1 MIQASTAV
9 IPPITENIPEQ
20 LTERPQWVCWRL
32 EERDGKT
39 TKVPYTPGTAVSR
52 RASSNDLMTWRTFR
66 EVLDAYELGEP
77 AYDGIGFM
85 FCSADPFSG
94 IDLDKCRD
102 PETGEVEGWAQ
113 DIIDEV
119 FEGHVEVS
127 PSGTGIH
134 IILPG
139 VVRGGAVR
147 KGLIEMYSQT
157 RFFTVTGRV
166 L

>member
-9 IPPITENIPEQ
+9 DPPITENIPEQ

-39 TKVPYTPGTAVSR
+39 TKVPYSAISFE
-52 RASSNDLMTWRTFR
+52 RASSTDLMTWAAFDEALTALKVGSF
-66 EVLDAYELGEP
+66 
-77 AYDGIGFM
+77 DGVGFM

-94 IDLDKCRD
+94 IDLDDCRD
-102 PETGEVEGWAQ
+102 PETGAVEEWAQ
-113 DIIDEV
+113 KLIDSV
-119 FEGHVEVS
+119 QEGYVEAS
-127 PSGTGIH
+127 PSGTGVH
-134 IILPG
+134 IILEG

-147 KGLIEMYSQT
+147 KGPIEMYSQT

>member
-1 MIQASTAV
+1 MLQASTAV

-20 LTERPQWVCWRL
+20 LTERPQWVCWCL
-32 EERDGKT
+32 EERDGKI
-39 TKVPYTPGTAVSR
+39 TKVPYIPGTLR
-52 RASSNDLMTWRTFR
+52 GASSTDLMTWRTFR
-66 EVLDAYELGEP
+66 EALDAYELGEP
-77 AYDGIGFM
+77 AYDGMGFM
-85 FCSADPFSG
+85 FCSADPYSG

-102 PETGEVEGWAQ
+102 PETGEVEKWAQ
-113 DIIDEV
+113 EIIDEV
-119 FEGHVEVS
+119 FEGYVEVS

-134 IILPG
+134 IIVPG

>member
-1 MIQASTAV
+1 MLQASTAV
-9 IPPITENIPEQ
+9 IPPIIENIPEQ
-20 LTERPQWVCWRL
+20 LTARPQWVCWCL
-32 EERDGKT
+32 EERDGNM
-39 TKVPYTPGTAVSR
+39 TKMPYIPGTVRPR
-52 RASSNDLMTWRTFR
+52 RASSNDLMTWRTFS
-66 EVLDAYELGEP
+66 EALEAYELGEP

-113 DIIDEV
+113 EIIDEV
-119 FEGHVEVS
+119 FEGYAEVS
-127 PSGTGIH
+127 PSGTGVH
-134 IILPG
+134 IIVPG
-139 VVRGGAVR
+139 VVRGGAVKR
-147 KGLIEMYSQT
+147 GCIEMYSQT